1 MKPED
6 IEEIVQ
12 TAEQANSNFIKNQF
26 AESFNKLN
34 KKRSFEFNGSM
45 IGLIV
50 IVIVLLAGTWIQV
63 STLNDIKDNADS
75 NTAAIINNQNEGFNT
90 LESNSAGLYDAIAE
104 GTNTVTT
111 KLDETTKA
119 VEESNN
125 KVIAEQR
132 KTTEAVQNVA
142 RKVTAS
148 MLRNHRR
155 CMRQAALELTE
166 QNGGFSIN
174 ELSAKCGY
182 LLK

>member
-1 MKPED
+1 MKDEQ
-6 IEEIVQ
+6 IKQVVES
-12 TAEQANSNFIKNQF
+12 TEQAVVDVTQQQL
-26 AESFNKLN
+26 AENVKKLK
-34 KKRSFEFNGSM
+34 KKRSFELNGLM
-45 IGLIV
+45 IGLVV
-50 IVIVLLAGTWIQV
+50 IVIVLFAGTWIQV

-75 NTAAIINNQNEGFNT
+75 NTAAVINNQNEGFNT

-104 GTNTVTT
+104 GTNTVTK

-132 KTTEAVQNVA
+132 KTTEAVQNVG

-155 CMRQAALELTE
+155 CMRQAALELTD
-166 QNGGFSIN
+166 IN
-174 ELSAKCGY
+174 EMMAKCGY

>member
-1 MKPED
+1 MNDEQIKQVAES
-6 IEEIVQ
+6 
-12 TAEQANSNFIKNQF
+12 TEQAVVDVTQQQL
-26 AESFNKLN
+26 AENVSKLK
-34 KKRSFEFNGSM
+34 KKRSFELNGLM

-50 IVIVLLAGTWIQV
+50 IVIVLFAGTWIQV
-63 STLNDIKDNADS
+63 STLNDIKNNADS

-111 KLDETTKA
+111 KLDETAKA

-148 MLRNHRR
+148 MMHNHRR
-155 CMRQAALELTE
+155 CMRQANRELTD
-166 QNGGFSIN
+166 IN
-174 ELSAKCGY
+174 EMMAKCAY